1 MSMMDLRYNITK
13 EAKDVKKWLLL
24 IGLVIVLV
32 ACNNENSVNEENDVN
47 VNNNDNG
54 SLNEDNNNNDE
65 EVIENNTEDNE
76 EETNNDGVEN
86 NGENDNNTSEAGST
100 EDILAEKVYKI
111 LEAQREYDYDYLT
124 SVLSEGSELDQE
136 NNTFTFNNVAY
147 PHDQEFLDEVVED
160 DLEFRYTHEE
170 EDGIII
176 VGFAAIDYENESS
189 FVIDF
194 EFVLD
199 GNEWM
204 MNDMDVNK

>member
-1 MSMMDLRYNITK
+1 MSIVDLRYNKVK
-13 EAKDVKKWLLL
+13 EANDLKKWLLL
-24 IGLVIVLV
+24 IGLIIVLT
-32 ACNNENSVNEENDVN
+32 ACNNGTSVNEENN
-47 VNNNDNG
+47 VNNEN
-54 SLNEDNNNNDE
+54 LNEENNNND
-65 EVIENNTEDNE
+65 VDVVENNTENNE
-76 EETNNDGVEN
+76 KETNNDGSVEN
-86 NGENDNNTSEAGST
+86 NEENDNNTSEAGST
-100 EDILAEKVYKI
+100 EDILTEKVYKI

-124 SVLSEGSELDQE
+124 SVLSEGSDLDRE

-147 PHDQEFLDEVVED
+147 PHDQEFLDEVAED

-199 GNEWM
+199 GDEWK

>member
-1 MSMMDLRYNITK
+1 NL
-13 EAKDVKKWLLL
+13 KKWLLL

-32 ACNNENSVNEENDVN
+32 ACNNENSINEGNDVN
-47 VNNNDNG
+47 INDNEN
-54 SLNEDNNNNDE
+54 LNEDNNNNEVD
-65 EVIENNTEDNE
+65 VIENNTENNE

-86 NGENDNNTSEAGST
+86 NGESDNNTSEAGST
-100 EDILAEKVYKI
+100 EDILTEKVYKI

-124 SVLSEGSELDQE
+124 SVLSDGSELDQE

-147 PHDQEFLDEVVED
+147 PHDQEFLEVAED
-160 DLEFRYTHEE
+160 DLEFRYSHEE

>member
-47 VNNNDNG
+47 VNNNDNE

-100 EDILAEKVYKI
+100 EDILTEKVYKI

-124 SVLSEGSELDQE
+124 SVLSDGSELNQE

-147 PHDQEFLDEVVED
+147 PHDQEFL
-160 DLEFRYTHEE
+160 EE
-170 EDGIII
+170 IGRASCRER
-176 VGFAAIDYENESS
+176 V
-189 FVIDF
+189 
-194 EFVLD
+194 
-199 GNEWM
+199 
-204 MNDMDVNK
+204 